1 MADAFSTGQLSA
13 KAALGRVEQSLTDI
27 QGSDTMG
34 DLEKILVS
42 AQVCRCRDSR
52 QHGRCLRCV
61 GPTYPTYRSQR
72 HDVTS
77 RRDHMFHRSQ

>member
-1 MADAFSTGQLSA
+1 MADVFSTAQLSA

-42 AQVCRCRDSR
+42 AQVCRCRD
-52 QHGRCLRCV
+52 
-61 GPTYPTYRSQR
+61 
-72 HDVTS
+72 
-77 RRDHMFHRSQ
+77 